1 MNFEIEFY
9 ETVEGRKPAAEF
21 LVELEFK
28 NIYLRNRISEGIN
41 KLKNSIYHKEP
52 LSKYIEPGLWEL
64 RIKAGTDIARIL
76 YTFRKGQI
84 IILLHAFVKKQ
95 QKTPKGELNIA
106 RKRLKD
112 ILLREAN

>member
-52 LSKYIEPGLWEL
+52 LSKPLGGGLYEL
-64 RIKAGTDIARIL
+64 KIAAGRVI
-76 YTFRKGQI
+76 YFFRKGRK
-84 IILLHAFVKKQ
+84 IILLHGFIKKK
-95 QKTPKGELNIA
+95 QKTPPKELRIA
-106 RKRLKD
+106 KERMKD
-112 ILLREAN
+112 YIRRYGVDV